1 MSRSI
6 IAQEAQTLLST
17 NVVQEYKSVMIENL
31 ASSFPGLNIDELD
44 SAITWAIIN
53 RHNIHPVKL
62 DNNYTKQTINGTVLD
77 ILRYIEKLE
86 PIITSSGVLFKK
98 HKEADNPLS
107 KMIMGF
113 LEQRSFYKKE
123 MFKYPKGSSEFEKY
137 NLLQLLEKLN
147 ANGTYGV
154 LGAATSAFYNI
165 YVAEAVTR
173 QGRSYISSSI
183 MLFES
188 LLANNV
194 KFNSLNEIITFITNI
209 VHEKPNRK
217 LDDRIILDRNITREE
232 CFYQIM
238 NTVDPLIWI
247 PTEKEMMLVW
257 ERLCGLSQEDINRI
271 YYKNNLYT
279 FCDLPVITNL
289 ITKILCSLDGPFMN
303 PNKPPKNIK
312 DDLDTLVL
320 IIKEYVYYGHP
331 YIDKLD
337 RIEYM
342 QRDVVAVSDTDST
355 IISFDAWYNFVLNKV
370 YDVDMKI
377 KHEKFRLYSLVKE
390 DEFGD
395 KPKRQLYELVE
406 PRFDYDFYTD
416 EVIEIHKL
424 EAPCKLIPQDTL
436 RYAIINIIAYVC
448 SALIVDYLDV
458 YCTLAGSNQPSV
470 PCYMIMK
477 NEFLFNCALL
487 TDNRRNYADVQT
499 LQEGNIIPDNQK
511 ARLAIMGLPVNK
523 STLSDDIKQRLQ
535 DILYEDVLTCD
546 TIDQVKVIK
555 DLILVEKEITR
566 SIMNKETKY
575 YKPDNIAPARSYAK
589 NPLEVNGVVAS
600 MVYNE
605 LRTEGMPMINLDE
618 RNKIFKVKVNINRN
632 NVDRI
637 KDEFPEV
644 HAKLV
649 ALMNHP
655 VLGAKLGTIAFPID
669 SEVPNWILYFVNA
682 AEIVNDNLKNFPLDS
697 IGLNRL
703 DNQSVNYSNIISL

>member
-1 MSRSI
+1 MTTMTMTP
-6 IAQEAQTLLST
+6 EAQRLLST
-17 NVVQEYKSVMIENL
+17 NVVQEYKATMIENL
-31 ASSFPGLNIDELD
+31 KSSFPGLNLGELD
-44 SAITWAIIN
+44 TAITWAIVN
-53 RHNIHPVKL
+53 RHNNHSAKL

-77 ILRYIEKLE
+77 ILKYIESLG

-113 LEQRSFYKKE
+113 LKQRGFFKTE
-123 MFKYPKGSSEFEKY
+123 MFKWPKGSAEFEKY

-147 ANGTYGV
+147 ANGTYGIIASAV
-154 LGAATSAFYNI
+154 SAFYNI
-165 YVAEAVTR
+165 YVAEAITR

-194 KFNSLNEIITFITNI
+194 KFNSLNEVIVFITNV
-209 VHEKPNRK
+209 VHERPNRTM
-217 LDDRIILDRNITREE
+217 DDRLVLDRDITKEE
-232 CFYQIM
+232 CFFKLM

-247 PTEKEMMLVW
+247 PTDKEMMLVW
-257 ERLCGLSQEDINRI
+257 ERICALSQEDINRI

-279 FCDLPVITNL
+279 FCELPVITEL
-289 ITKILCSLDGPFMN
+289 IIKILRTLDGPFMN
-303 PNKPPKNIK
+303 PNKPPKIIK
-312 DDLDTLVL
+312 DDLDILVSF
-320 IIKEYVYYGHP
+320 IKEYVYYGYP

-342 QRDVVAVSDTDST
+342 QRDIVAISDTDST
-355 IISFDAWYNFVLNKV
+355 IISFDAWYNFVLGKV
-370 YDVDMKI
+370 YNIDMKI
-377 KHEKFRLYSLVKE
+377 KHEKFRMYEVIKA

-395 KPKRQLYELVE
+395 RPKKLLYELVE
-406 PRFDYDFYTD
+406 PRLDYDFYTD
-416 EVIEIHKL
+416 EVIEVERL
-424 EAPCKLIPQDTL
+424 VCPYKLIPQDTL
-436 RYAIINIIAYVC
+436 RYAIINIVAYVC
-448 SALIVDYLDV
+448 SALIVDYLDK

-477 NEFLFNCALL
+477 NEFLFNRALL
-487 TDNRRNYADVQT
+487 TDNRKNYADIQT

-511 ARLAIMGLPVNK
+511 ARMAIMGLPINK
-523 STLSDDIKQRLQ
+523 STLSDGIKERLQ
-535 DILYEDVLTCD
+535 NILYEDVLTCD
-546 TIDQVKVIK
+546 QIDQVKVMK
-555 DLILVEKEITR
+555 ELIFVEKEIIR

-605 LRTEGMPMINLDE
+605 LRTGDMPMINLDE

-632 NVDRI
+632 NIERV
-637 KDEFPEV
+637 KDKYPEV
-644 HAKLV
+644 YAKLV

-655 VLGAKLGTIAFPID
+655 VLGAKMETIAFPID
-669 SEVPNWILYFVNA
+669 AEVPDWILYFVNA

-697 IGLNRL
+697 IGLSRL
-703 DNQSVNYSNIISL
+703 ENSSVNYSNIISL